1 MNRAQMVYALE
12 EIMEAAKESKA
23 KEMTPVLF
31 LPKVEDLS
39 DEEKGDDE
47 YESLG
52 FFISHNPLEKY
63 RSKLLELIS
72 TQDLQN
78 HKEGTH
84 VIMGGLMTNFKEIT
98 TKTKK
103 QMAFFNL
110 EDLNGQV
117 EVVAFSNLYKKNKSM
132 FQKNKPIFIS
142 GKLEIQCR
150 EINNEEV
157 VSSKIILMKIGE
169 LEEGEKLNKVE
180 LHPKEGDDFQKI
192 YNLVVEN
199 PGSIPI
205 EIIFKNVI
213 IKTRYGVVSD
223 KEFLNKLNREC
234 RMEKIYGD

>member
-1 MNRAQMVYALE
+1 MNRAQMIYALE
-12 EIMEAAKESKA
+12 EIMEAAKEGKS

-180 LHPKEGDDFQKI
+180 LHPKEGDDFQRI

-205 EIIFKNVI
+205 EIVFKNVI